1 VGGSGLLTREGGEW
15 VLISKALVFT
25 ARGGILEDIMFLEF
39 VKLTLH
45 WDGVHVLFL
54 LKDRGVENFGVF

>member
-1 VGGSGLLTREGGEW
+1 LLTREGGEW
-15 VLISKALVFT
+15 YLISKASVFL
-25 ARGGILEDIMFLEF
+25 ARGGILEDIMFLGF

-45 WDGVHVLFL
+45 WDGVHVLFI